1 VTTSKDG
8 SVQALIWD
16 YSPVV
21 PPKGQ
26 TDQVFYKKEQP
37 TTDKG
42 DLALKITGMANGT
55 YRLDIYRIGYKQ
67 NDPYTAYVE
76 MGSPNQLTRT
86 QVSDLNAVST
96 GTPAFT
102 GEVAITNGQFGRE
115 VQLRANDVYE
125 FVLTPVK

>member
-42 DLALKITGMANGT
+42 YLTLDLTGLAGGR
-55 YRLDIYRIGYKQ
+55 YKLEIYQIGYKQ
-67 NDPYTAYVE
+67 NDPFTAYVE
-76 MGSPNQLTRT
+76 MGSPNQLTRK
-86 QVSDLNAVST
+86 QVSALEAVST
-96 GTPAFT
+96 GAPMFT
-102 GEVAITNGQFGRE
+102 GEVSVKDGRFTRE
-115 VQLRANDVYE
+115 VPLRANDIFE
-125 FVLTPVK
+125 FVLTPLK